1 MVLPKTLLPV
11 YEENLYN
18 YLNQSLNLLE
28 KPENNRVDSE
38 VAYIYIDGDK
48 NILVSSNLSDV
59 VNIKDVKVII
69 SKTNDDEGK
78 FMVGK
83 KVYYYYTNES
93 NGMRKIAITTNS
105 YINSM
110 KKEILKIILIVVGI
124 TFIIISL
131 LVLIWSNSLVNRI
144 KKLKDKVDNINNDD
158 YDHKMIYDYDDELY
172 TLEVAIENMRVY
184 LKEQEAYKNQ
194 MYQNIS
200 HDFKTPIT
208 VMKSYIEAMED
219 GIESQEKTTKIVKE
233 QLNYLKEE
241 KEKLNDSCDVS
252 KIILASANKFGP
264 SRSDVVFSLDIDK
277 KNTVFRGSD
286 EMWEAIIDNI
296 LNNFM
301 RYAKSQI
308 KITLK
313 NNKIILYND
322 GPNIE

>member
-1 MVLPKTLLPV
+1 MKKLTLTEQFLFICVSIIVIVIISLGMVLPKTLLPV

-38 VAYIYIDGDK
+38 IAYIYIDGDK

-69 SKTNDDEGK
+69 NKINNDEGK

-131 LVLIWSNSLVNRI
+131 LVLIWSNGLVNRI
-144 KKLKDKVDNINNDD
+144 KKLKEKIDNLNNDN
-158 YDHKMIYDYDDELY
+158 YNHKIKYDYEDEIS
-172 TLEVAIENMRVY
+172 TLEVALEKMRVY
-184 LKEQEAYKNQ
+184 LKEEEEYKNQ

-208 VMKSYIEAMED
+208 VMKSYIEAFED
-219 GIESQEKTTKIVKE
+219 GVIT
-233 QLNYLKEE
+233 
-241 KEKLNDSCDVS
+241 DSPDYR
-252 KIILASANKFGP
+252 P
-264 SRSDVVFSLDIDK
+264 R
-277 KNTVFRGSD
+277 
-286 EMWEAIIDNI
+286 
-296 LNNFM
+296 
-301 RYAKSQI
+301 Q
-308 KITLK
+308 
-313 NNKIILYND
+313 
-322 GPNIE
+322 